1 MYETS
6 SIVVQLSSQSLQQT
20 QSQLIVEEQM
30 KAVFNSSLS
39 LFNSE
44 RLLFVRTIF
53 EGDDGGDDLEAGV
66 YPYRMDAVEVLECII
81 DKSYD

>member
-1 MYETS
+1 M
-6 SIVVQLSSQSLQQT
+6 QQT

-44 RLLFVRTIF
+44 RLLFVRSVF

-66 YPYRMDAVEVLECII
+66 YPYRMDAVVVFEDII